1 MARPTRVLHVIPSVA
16 PVRGGPSAAVR
27 TMTRGLARAGLDV
40 HVATTDDGGPDRLS
54 MPLDVPVVRDGVTYW
69 YFRRQ
74 ARAYTLSWPL
84 FGWLGRH
91 LAGYD
96 LVHAHALF
104 SWAPT
109 AAAYWADR
117 ARVPYIVRPLG
128 TLGRW
133 GMRHR
138 RRWLKRLSFRLLERR
153 IVARAARVHY
163 TSEQERLEAAELGV
177 TGGGSVVPLGTDLGA
192 FERLPPRGWLA
203 ERAPHL
209 AGRPVVLFMSRI
221 DPKKGLDLV
230 IGALSA
236 LGRGDVKVVLVVAG
250 TGTPECEAALRR
262 EAARRG
268 VAGDIVW
275 TGFLEG
281 REKLAALAD
290 ADLFVLPSYSENFG
304 LAVVEAMACGVPVVI
319 SDRVGIHREVV
330 AAGAGRVV
338 PCEATALAG
347 AIDRMVKDPNSKA
360 RHGARGR
367 RLVRERFSMDAMT
380 AGLIRMYECVRRRE
394 PGRCGADGRHHE

>member
-1 MARPTRVLHVIPSVA
+1 
-16 PVRGGPSAAVR
+16 VR
-27 TMTRGLARAGLDV
+27 TMTRGLVKAGLDV

-54 MPLDVPVVRDGVTYW
+54 VPLDVPVVSDGVTYW

-84 FGWLGRH
+84 FGWLGRS
-91 LAGYD
+91 LARYD

-109 AAAYWADR
+109 AAAYWAHR
-117 ARVPYIVRPLG
+117 AKVPYIVRPLG

-138 RRWLKRLSFRLLERR
+138 RRVLKRLSFRVLERR
-153 IVARAARVHY
+153 ILARAARVHY

-177 TGGGSVVPLGTDLGA
+177 TGGASVVPLGTDLSA
-192 FERLPPRGWLA
+192 FEHLPPRGWLA
-203 ERAPHL
+203 GRAPHL

-221 DPKKGLDLV
+221 DPKKGLDLML
-230 IGALSA
+230 GALSS
-236 LGRGDVKVVLVVAG
+236 LGRGDAKVVLVVAG
-250 TGTPECEAALRR
+250 AGAPGCETALRR

-319 SDRVGIHREVV
+319 SDHVGIHREVA
-330 AAGAGRVV
+330 AAGAGYVV
-338 PCEATALAG
+338 PCDATALAD
-347 AIDRMVKDPNSKA
+347 AIARLVKAPESRA
-360 RHGARGR
+360 RLGARGR
-367 RLVRERFSMDAMT
+367 RVVQERFSMDAMT
-380 AGLIRMYECVRRRE
+380 EGLIEMYEWVRGRE
-394 PGRCGADGRHHE
+394 AGSRGAHGCARD